1 MTFKEFI
8 VDLFKDERGN
18 ISIKPFISFLGAV
31 SLFSCFIIQ
40 CFTSHQMDMNKY
52 IIDSITVII
61 AVGMGADSI
70 DKFSYKKKDTENE
83 NEIKND

>member
-18 ISIKPFISFLGAV
+18 ISIKPLISFLGAV
-31 SLFSCFIIQ
+31 SLFSCFIVQ
-40 CFTSHQMDMNKY
+40 CFTSHQLDINKY

-83 NEIKND
+83 IKNDE